1 MPANERYC
9 AQLIQCFDQFAN
21 WSYISDETKAQL
33 VRFLAVNA
41 RDDHEAHAAIQ
52 DLLGD
57 TARASS
63 TATNRVPTTGELKV
77 WLESQRNGEAYQQ
90 AETTSKG
97 GCGKVF
103 EAWRYIDG
111 DGHWQQSRCE
121 NGVVRRT
128 VLKRVQG
135 RLDEDGKELQQAY
148 DYSGFCKCHP
158 QGGWL

>member
-9 AQLIQCFDQFAN
+9 AQLVQCFDQFAN

-33 VRFLAVNA
+33 VRFLATNA

-77 WLESQRNGEAYQQ
+77 WLEAQRPPEAPQSY
-90 AETTSKG
+90 AEMVGDDGVPNG
-97 GCGKVF
+97 GCG
-103 EAWRYIDG
+103 RCRDG
-111 DGHWQQSRCE
+111 WIFQ
-121 NGVVRRT
+121 T
-128 VLKRVQG
+128 KRVISKGSSVPQEYEFAG
-135 RLDEDGKELQQAY
+135 R
-148 DYSGFCKCHP
+148 CRCV
-158 QGGWL
+158 GGWL